1 MLSPMANTDPGTFFR
16 EMLGQWEGV
25 ANQFGT
31 ELMKTGE
38 FARTVQGATS
48 ATLKAQEV
56 AKEAM
61 ARALAAANMPSRD
74 EMVALGERMGAL
86 EERLSRI
93 ETLLIKLAGQDA
105 ATRPERPRP
114 ARTKKPPQ
122 QAG

>member
-1 MLSPMANTDPGTFFR
+1 MTNPDPGAFFR
-16 EMLGQWEGV
+16 EMLGQWESV

-31 ELMKTGE
+31 ELMKSGE
-38 FARTVQGATS
+38 FARTMHGATS
-48 ATLKAQEV
+48 AATRAQEV

-61 ARALAAANMPSRD
+61 SRALAAANMPSR
-74 EMVALGERMGAL
+74 EELAAIGERMSAL

-93 ETLLIKLAGQDA
+93 ESLLIKLAGQDA
-105 ATRPERPRP
+105 APKVERPKP